1 MNSIFERKNNMLDGL
16 NKQEIEYRI
25 NNNLVNNEDIKNSR
39 SIKTILRS
47 NIITL
52 FNFIHIVLLVLVL
65 TTKAIA
71 NTTFIFA
78 IIINTIISIYQ
89 KKKKK
94 TVQGVLSAFFSSII
108 IY

>member
-78 IIINTIISIYQ
+78 IIFCN
-89 KKKKK
+89 
-94 TVQGVLSAFFSSII
+94 G
-108 IY
+108 